1 MTEFRACV
9 LERSSGMNGVALLA
23 PGSPPGRESGYS
35 PSPKL
40 QRAQAPS
47 KRKIYLG

>member
-1 MTEFRACV
+1 MTEFRAFD

-35 PSPKL
+35 PSLKAAKSAGS
-40 QRAQAPS
+40 Q
-47 KRKIYLG
+47 